1 MAEII
6 ETTGASRRVILGITG
21 MTCAACSARVER
33 GLQETKGVLSAA
45 VNLATEKAA
54 VTYDPQI
61 IKIEDLIR
69 RVQEIGY
76 SVVSDKMTLALGGM
90 TCAACAARI
99 GTKLKELDGVLDAYV
114 NLATEKV
121 AISYLPE
128 VVSGSD
134 FRQVIREL
142 GYTVIESD
150 GKGEPGDAE
159 RQAREAEIKR
169 QKRLFIFSAAL
180 TLPLMTMMLHDLG
193 YHLPMWMMD
202 MRYHFVLA
210 TIIQVVAG
218 SQFYR
223 GAYHS
228 LKSGAANMDVLVA
241 MGTTAAYLYSVASTF
256 FIEGF
261 VYYEAAA
268 VILTLVLL
276 GKLLEA
282 NAKGRTSE
290 AIKKLMGLQPKTAHV
305 LRDGEEVVVPIE
317 DLQIGDRIVV
327 RPGEKIPVDGQV
339 VEGYTAVDESMLTGE
354 SIPVDKRAGDE
365 VVGATMNLQGMI
377 HMEATRIGR
386 DTALAQIIR
395 MVEEAQGSKAPIQ
408 RLADRVSNY
417 FVPVVMVIALGTF
430 VFWYFYSRNF
440 TMALLSAT
448 AVLVIACPCSLGLA
462 TPTAIMVGTGKGAE
476 SGILIKG
483 GEHLEKAHSVN
494 LVVLDKTGTITRGK
508 PELTGVWPT
517 DQGGEEDILALAAAA
532 EKGSEHPLG
541 QAILAGARARG
552 LTIADPEQFQAIPGY
567 GVEAMVNGIQV
578 LLGNRKLMQSRDVD
592 YQSGLEALEGAEG
605 RGETAMLLAA
615 GGVLA
620 GVIAVADTVK
630 ETSRQAVADLQA
642 MGIEVVMITGDN
654 ERTARAIGAQVGI
667 QHVLAEVLP
676 QDKAAEVEK
685 LKGSGKVVAM
695 VGDGIND
702 APALATADLGMA
714 IGTGTDVAM
723 ETAGITLMSGDL
735 MGIVSAI
742 RLSRRTMRTIRQNL
756 FWAFFYNTLGIPLAA
771 AGLLN
776 PMIAG
781 AAMAFSSV
789 SVVTNSLML
798 KRYNPRAGQ

>member
-1 MAEII
+1 MA
-6 ETTGASRRVILGITG
+6 TTKDQGDNSQRVILGITG

-33 GLQETKGVLSAA
+33 GLQETKGVQNAA
-45 VNLATEKAA
+45 VNLATEKAT
-54 VTYDPQI
+54 VTFDPHI
-61 IKIEDLIR
+61 VSIDDLIR
-69 RVQEIGY
+69 RVQDIGY
-76 SVVSDKMTLALGGM
+76 GIVSDKMTLAIGGM

-99 GTKLKELDGVLDAYV
+99 GTKLKELNGVLDAYV

-121 AISYLPE
+121 TISYLPE

-134 FRQVIREL
+134 FRSVIKDL
-142 GYTVIESD
+142 GYTIIASD
-150 GKGEPGDAE
+150 EQGEPGDAE
-159 RQAREAEIKR
+159 RQAREAEILR
-169 QKRLFIFSAAL
+169 QKRLFTFSAVL
-180 TLPLMTMMLHDLG
+180 TLPLLTMMLHDVG
-193 YHLPMWMMD
+193 IHLPMWMMD

-305 LRDGEEVVVPIE
+305 VRDGEEVVVPIE
-317 DLQIGDRIVV
+317 ELQIGDRIIV

-339 VEGYTAVDESMLTGE
+339 LEGYTSVDESMLTGE
-354 SIPVDKRAGDE
+354 SIPVDKRTGDE

-417 FVPVVMVIALGTF
+417 FVPVVVVIALGTF
-430 VFWYFYSRNF
+430 AVWYLRSGNF

-483 GEHLEKAHSVN
+483 GEYLEKAHSVN
-494 LVVLDKTGTITRGK
+494 VVVLDKTGTITRGK
-508 PELTGVWPT
+508 PELTGVWPANSR
-517 DQGGEEDILALAAAA
+517 GEADVLALAAAA

-552 LTIADPEQFQAIPGY
+552 LTIADPEQFQAIPGH
-567 GVEAMVNGIQV
+567 GVEAAVEGVQI
-578 LLGNRKLMQSRDVD
+578 LLGNRKLMNTRNVD
-592 YQSGLEALEGAEG
+592 YQAGLPALDAAEG
-605 RGETAMLLAA
+605 RGETAMLLAVD
-615 GGVLA
+615 GEFA
-620 GVIAVADTVK
+620 GVVAVADTVK
-630 ETSRQAVADLQA
+630 ETSRQAVAALTS
-642 MGIEVVMITGDN
+642 MGIDVVMITGDN

-667 QHVLAEVLP
+667 DHVLAEVLP
-676 QDKAAEVEK
+676 QDKATEVEK

-735 MGIVSAI
+735 LGIVSAI

-756 FWAFFYNTLGIPLAA
+756 FWAFFYNSLGIPLAA

-798 KRYNPRAGQ
+798 KRYNPRESY